1 MITAEHRRVYTFAPV
16 IPGRRRRFTRI
27 ADAYRALAEQLIERR
42 YSYREHVD
50 IGEGESRRVREWTER
65 GAELFIDG
73 DGLDFQS
80 RRMSDKWRRH
90 VGIVAARLRRR
101 DEYRSRKP

>member
-42 YSYREHVD
+42 YSYRGTRKEWARSNLD
-50 IGEGESRRVREWTER
+50 RVATLR
-65 GAELFIDG
+65 
-73 DGLDFQS
+73 
-80 RRMSDKWRRH
+80 
-90 VGIVAARLRRR
+90 ARLASPEPGA
-101 DEYRSRKP
+101 DGAKET